1 MKILVTPVSLCKNRD
16 SKPMKLL
23 SQYADEIVFNPY
35 GRPLKE
41 DEFRELISGVDGVIA
56 GLDYY
61 SAEAINSF
69 PDTLKVI
76 SRYGVG
82 YDRVDLKTAGEKGI
96 AVAFTPGTNNESVAD
111 LAFGLMLSIARKIP
125 QLDRKVRNGEWAH
138 IGGIEL
144 SGKTIGIIGLGA
156 IGKAVAARAKGFS
169 MKVMAYDP
177 YINKDY
183 AKNNDIISTS
193 LEELI
198 EKSDVITLHIPVNE
212 STKNIINK
220 ESISKMKDGTILIN
234 TARGGLIDEDAV
246 HEALK
251 NNKLYGLGVDA
262 FSIEPP
268 VDNPLLKL
276 DNVVA
281 TSHVGANTTE
291 AAEKMGLLAVN
302 NLINILKGEEC
313 AYIVNKDYLKKA

>member
-1 MKILVTPVSLCKNRD
+1 MKILVTPVSLCKNKD

-23 SQYADEIVFNPY
+23 SQYADEIVLNPY

-41 DEFRELISGVDGVIA
+41 NEFKELVLGVDGVIA

-61 SAEAINSF
+61 TAEAINEF

-82 YDRVDLKTAGEKGI
+82 YDRVDLKAAGEKDI
-96 AVAFTPGTNNESVAD
+96 AVAFTPGANNESVAD
-111 LAFGLMLSIARKIP
+111 LAIGLMLSVARKIP

-177 YINKDY
+177 FMNKDY

-220 ESISKMKDGTILIN
+220 ESISKMKNGAILIN

-246 HEALK
+246 YEALK

-268 VDNPLLKL
+268 VNNPLLKL

-302 NLINILKGEEC
+302 NLISILKGEEC
-313 AYIVNKDYLKKA
+313 AYIVNKDYLK